1 MTHHLKHWLERAHRE
16 GFAIGAFNVSSAE
29 LLRAII
35 EAAVTKE
42 SPVIIESSD
51 GETEYLGAKNLVD
64 LVNNAREETRLPIFL
79 NLDHARSVDRVQIA
93 LDAGYDLVHYDGSK
107 ESPEV
112 NLKNLQTVVK
122 RAHGIGSL
130 VEGERDYIIEG
141 SAVRKITAAAGR
153 AQSHM
158 TDPEVAAIFVKNS
171 RLDIF
176 AVSIGNVHGLYT
188 SPKIL
193 DLKLLAEIQEKV
205 PSFLS
210 LHGGSGIDDEQIR
223 QAIEIGQFVKINVS
237 TELRQAVRAGLE
249 RELKEHPDE
258 VAMYKLMPDALREV
272 QMIVEAKMEL
282 FGSAGKARISHV

>member
-1 MTHHLKHWLERAHRE
+1 MTHHLKHWLERAHKE
-16 GFAIGAFNVSSAE
+16 GFALGAFNVSSTE
-29 LLRAII
+29 ILRAVL
-35 EAAVTKE
+35 AAATVKQ

-64 LVNNAREETRLPIFL
+64 LVTNAREETHLPIFV
-79 NLDHARSVDRVQIA
+79 NLDHARSVDRIQIG

-112 NLKNLQTVVK
+112 NLHNLKTVVK
-122 RAHGIGSL
+122 RAHSLGIL

-141 SAVRKITAAAGR
+141 STVRHISAAAGR
-153 AQSHM
+153 ALSQT
-158 TDPEVAAIFVKNS
+158 TDPETAAIFVENS
-171 RLDIF
+171 GIDIF
-176 AVSIGNVHGLYT
+176 AASIGNVHGLYT

-193 DLKLLAEIQEKV
+193 DLKLLAEIREKV
-205 PSFLS
+205 SSFLS

-272 QMIVEAKMEL
+272 QTIVEAKMEL
-282 FGSAGKARISHV
+282 FGSAGKARRNRV